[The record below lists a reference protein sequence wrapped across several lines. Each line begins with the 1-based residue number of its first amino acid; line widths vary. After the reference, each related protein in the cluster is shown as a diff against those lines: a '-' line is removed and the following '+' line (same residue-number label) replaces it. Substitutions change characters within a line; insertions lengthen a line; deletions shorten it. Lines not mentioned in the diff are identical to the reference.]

1 MVPVSVYVQPKRRA
15 DLRPVSLEALLAGSR
30 LRARG
35 DRASFDSGFFASCAN
50 ADLQLEV
57 GSCEDFVFDFDLDEQ
72 AVGYEAVWQQGS
84 ELRVLSLL
92 LVPALLRAARPRVVA
107 WRRDWS
113 VGASPRELARLL
125 FQFNGPGQDL
135 KPVKWDVDQD
145 SLYLSWPDGNP
156 HAVQRWILRRPCV
169 PDEDTRRCTA
179 RLEVSW
185 RPAPPEL
192 LRFPAWDLQRLL
204 LLDASEA
211 QSQSASLSDA
221 ELIAVYVAAGVWAVI
236 VLVVVAVLFVKLKK
250 KS

>member
-1 MVPVSVYVQPKRRA
+1 MVPVSVFVQPERRA

-35 DRASFDSGFFASCAN
+35 DRASFDSGFFGSCTN
-50 ADLQLEV
+50 ADLQLET
-57 GSCEDFVFDFDLDEQ
+57 GSCEDLDEQQ
-72 AVGYEAVWQQGS
+72 AVGYEAAWQQGS

-113 VGASPRELARLL
+113 VAASPRELARLL
-125 FQFNGPGQDL
+125 FHGPDL
-135 KPVKWDVDQD
+135 KPVKWDLDQD

-169 PDEDTRRCTA
+169 PDEDTRGCTA
-179 RLEVSW
+179 RLDVSW